1 MNEQEMTDAGYENL
15 GFSNGWNDEFHAQ
28 VMALWFKHGGR
39 PVARYKGARQD
50 VFAVDGAK
58 IFWTTSL

>member
-15 GFSNGWNDEFHAQ
+15 GFSNSWSDEFHAQ
-28 VMALWFKHGGR
+28 VTALWFKHGGR
-39 PVARYKGARQD
+39 PVARKGARQD

>member
-1 MNEQEMTDAGYENL
+1 
-15 GFSNGWNDEFHAQ
+15 